1 MRIGNKLLARV
12 LPSALAIGATI
23 GAGFAQSVRLTILH
37 TNDTHGHLLPFS
49 YPSMAD
55 PGSNVAQLPAKRD
68 IGGIARRAT
77 LARQIR
83 ESVKRSGGT
92 TWLVDVGDFCDG
104 TPFSTEYKGDADNEA
119 MNAAGYDFG
128 TLGNHEFNNTL
139 AQVRKLIAESKRKL
153 VAANA
158 RLKADGSQL
167 LEPYRIERVG
177 GARVA
182 ITGVI
187 TTSSGTYPAAREGVE
202 FEDEVKALRR
212 VVNELKGKADVV
224 VVLSHAG
231 YDVDQRIARQV
242 RGIDVIVGGH
252 SHTRLPYGFVE
263 WAGDELFQD
272 RINGTIIVQAFQWGG
287 ELGRLDLLLS
297 RGKTGW
303 TVSRYRAS
311 LIPITA
317 KIPEDPQVAAVVE
330 RFWRPIAAK
339 YGEVVGEAVAD
350 VAPRYDDLAEYN
362 LVADA
367 VRETLG
373 VQFDLEN
380 IGGVRAPLVKGP
392 ITMGD
397 LVTMDPFNNTV
408 VTTKLTGAQLKA
420 VLLKHKPAV
429 SGIRYRIE
437 GGKLVE
443 ASIAGEPIQDDQT
456 YVGAANSYFANYA
469 LKDYGYQDT
478 GRSRL
483 QVLIDYVRGKGRIL
497 PTYDGRRVV
506 IE

>member
-1 MRIGNKLLARV
+1 
-12 LPSALAIGATI
+12 
-23 GAGFAQSVRLTILH
+23 
-37 TNDTHGHLLPFS
+37 
-49 YPSMAD
+49 
-55 PGSNVAQLPAKRD
+55 
-68 IGGIARRAT
+68 
-77 LARQIR
+77 
-83 ESVKRSGGT
+83 
-92 TWLVDVGDFCDG
+92 
-104 TPFSTEYKGDADNEA
+104 
-119 MNAAGYDFG
+119 
-128 TLGNHEFNNTL
+128 
-139 AQVRKLIAESKRKL
+139 
-153 VAANA
+153 
-158 RLKADGSQL
+158 
-167 LEPYRIERVG
+167 
-177 GARVA
+177 
-182 ITGVI
+182 
-187 TTSSGTYPAAREGVE
+187 
-202 FEDEVKALRR
+202 
-212 VVNELKGKADVV
+212 
-224 VVLSHAG
+224 
-231 YDVDQRIARQV
+231 
-242 RGIDVIVGGH
+242 
-252 SHTRLPYGFVE
+252 

-420 VLLKHKPAV
+420 VLLKQKPAV

-483 QVLIDYVRGKGRIL
+483 QVLVDYVRGKGRIL

>member
-1 MRIGNKLLARV
+1 MRIGNRLLARV
-12 LPSALAIGATI
+12 LLCALAIGATV
-23 GAGFAQSVRLTILH
+23 GLGFAQSVRLTILH

-49 YPSMAD
+49 YPSLIE
-55 PGSNVAQLPAKRD
+55 PGSDVAKLAARQD
-68 IGGIARRAT
+68 IGGIARIAT
-77 LARQIR
+77 VARRIR
-83 ESVKRSGGT
+83 ESVKRAGGT
-92 TWLVDVGDFCDG
+92 TWLVDAGDFCDG

-119 MNAAGYDFG
+119 MNAVGYDFG
-128 TLGNHEFNNTL
+128 TFGNHEFNNTL

-158 RLKADGSQL
+158 RLKSDGRPL

-202 FEDEVKALRR
+202 FEDEVMALQR
-212 VVNELKGKADVV
+212 VTSELKGKADVI

-231 YDVDQRIARQV
+231 YEVDLKIARQV
-242 RGIDVIVGGH
+242 PGIDVIVGGH

-272 RINGTIIVQAFQWGG
+272 RVNGTIIVQAFQWGG
-287 ELGRLDLLLS
+287 ELGRLDLLLTKGKAGWKIS
-297 RGKTGW
+297 RH
-303 TVSRYRAS
+303 RAS
-311 LIPITA
+311 LIPITSA
-317 KIPEDPQVAAVVE
+317 IPEDPRVAAVVE
-330 RFWRPIAAK
+330 RYWRPIASK

-397 LVTMDPFNNTV
+397 LVTMDPFNNSV

-420 VLLKHKPAV
+420 VLLRHKPAV

-437 GGKLVE
+437 GGRLVE
-443 ASIAGEPIQDDQT
+443 ASIAGQPIRDEET
-456 YVGAANSYFANYA
+456 YVGAANSYLANYA

-478 GRSRL
+478 GRGRL
-483 QVLIDYVRGKGRIL
+483 EVLIGYVRSKGRIV
-497 PTYDGRRVV
+497 PSYDGRRV
-506 IE
+506 IIP